1 MRTPQCLPLCFPI
14 LLALV
19 GAGASG
25 ASDPSADSS
34 VEVTLLNTMAHN
46 AATALRTIADA
57 RQFKIVADDL
67 IRIQG
72 TPEHLELAEHVLAL
86 VDSGTDTALT
96 AFTVPSDQSRVSAFR
111 LEHIAPR
118 EAMKA
123 LREVLRISKVASQE
137 EPALMIVRDT
147 PEQVAASQALIEILD
162 QACP

>member
-1 MRTPQCLPLCFPI
+1 MRTPQSLTLCFPI

-19 GAGASG
+19 SASASG
-25 ASDPSADSS
+25 ASDPNADSS
-34 VEVTLLNTMAHN
+34 VEVTLLNTKAQN
-46 AATALRTIADA
+46 AATALRTIVDA
-57 RQFKIVADDL
+57 RQFEIVADDV

-72 TPEHLELAEHVLAL
+72 TPEHLKLAEQVLAL

-118 EAMKA
+118 VVMKA
-123 LREVLRISKVASQE
+123 LREVLRISKMASQE

-147 PEQVAASQALIEILD
+147 PAQVDAAQALIEILD
-162 QACP
+162 QTCP